1 MDDTCLI
8 GQTKYGL
15 QILGCY
21 NCRWQFIDDFNSRQ
35 ILEDNDLFDLL
46 NTYHQ
51 NIKLTI
57 EVNPSKFLDIKLTNI
72 NGACKFNVYRKINGD
87 YYRSKRISSN
97 FDKEIPL
104 TKEKIMNTDY
114 PLRFINSVVNEFL
127 KGKKC

>member
-51 NIKLTI
+51 SIIKLST
-57 EVNPSKFLDIKLTNI
+57 IKLSLNL
-72 NGACKFNVYRKINGD
+72 
-87 YYRSKRISSN
+87 
-97 FDKEIPL
+97 PL
-104 TKEKIMNTDY
+104 K
-114 PLRFINSVVNEFL
+114 
-127 KGKKC
+127 